1 MSTEPLAPRESME
14 FDVVIVG
21 AGPSGLSAAI
31 RLKQINPELSVVV
44 VEKGSEVGA
53 HILSGAVIDPVS
65 LDKLVP
71 DWRDDADCPLK
82 TQVTDDRFYW
92 MTGSVAIRLP
102 NIMMP
107 PLMNNH
113 HCYIGSLGDVC
124 RWLGPRAGA
133 LGVEIY
139 PGFAA
144 VEVLY
149 GDKGEVRGIATGD
162 MGVARDGSHKDS
174 YTRGMELL
182 GKYTLFAEGARGSL
196 TKQLIAK
203 FALDKNSEPS
213 KFGIGLK
220 EVWQIDPKK
229 HKKGLIQ
236 HSFGWPLNNST
247 GGGSFLYHYNENL
260 VAVGFVVHLN
270 YNDPYL
276 SPFDEFQRFKTHPA
290 ISPLFDGAKRISY
303 GARAIT
309 EGGYQSVPRLT
320 FAGGAL
326 IGCAAGF
333 VNVPRIKGVHNA
345 MGTGM
350 MAAEHV
356 AAALTA
362 GRVGDELVDYENAWR
377 GSAVGKDLYKVRNV
391 KPLWSK
397 FGTII
402 GVALGGLDMWTNT
415 LFGIS
420 LFGTQSHAKP
430 DRKTL
435 DPAKTHAPNPSS
447 KPDGK
452 LTFDKLSS
460 VFLSNTN
467 HEEDQ
472 PVHLKVADMN
482 LQKTSE
488 HDVFA
493 GPSNRYCPAGVYE
506 WIEEPSGP
514 RFQINAQNCVHCK
527 TCDVKDPNGNI
538 TWVPPEGGGGPNYQ
552 SM

>member
-1 MSTEPLAPRESME
+1 MATQELPPRESME

-31 RLKQINPELSVVV
+31 RLKQLNADLNIVV

-53 HILSGAVIDPVS
+53 HILSGAVIDPLA

-71 DWRDDADCPLK
+71 EWRQDPDCQLK

-92 MTGSVAIRLP
+92 MTATGAIRLP
-102 NIMMP
+102 NFMMP

-113 HCYIGSLGDVC
+113 HCFTGSLGNLC
-124 RWLGPRAGA
+124 RYLARKAEA

-149 GDKGEVRGIATGD
+149 DEQGAVRGIATGD
-162 MGVARDGSHKDS
+162 MGIAKDGSLKAS
-174 YTRGMELL
+174 FTRGMELL

-203 FALDKNSEPS
+203 FSLDIGSQSP

-220 EVWQIDPKK
+220 EVWQVDPAK

-236 HSFGWPLNNST
+236 HSFGWPLNNKT
-247 GGGSFLYHYNENL
+247 GGGSFLYHYDDNL

-270 YNDPYL
+270 YDDPYL

-290 ISPLFDGAKRISY
+290 IRELFEGGKRLAY

-345 MGTGM
+345 MGSGM
-350 MAAEHV
+350 LAAEHV
-356 AAALTA
+356 AAAIAA
-362 GRVGDELVDYENAWR
+362 GRGNDELSEYETTWR
-377 GSAVGKDLYKVRNV
+377 ASPVGKDLYPVRNV

-397 FGTII
+397 FGTVL
-402 GVALGGLDMWTNT
+402 GVVLGGFDMWCNT
-415 LFGIS
+415 LGFS
-420 LFGTQSHAKP
+420 LFGTQSHRKL
-430 DRKTL
+430 DRATL
-435 DPAKTHAPNPSS
+435 DPAKAHQPVSYP

-452 LTFDKLSS
+452 LTFDRLSS

-482 LQKTSE
+482 LQKISE
-488 HDVFA
+488 HDVYA
-493 GPSNRYCPAGVYE
+493 GPSARYCPAAVYE
-506 WIEEPSGP
+506 WVEEASGP
-514 RFQINAQNCVHCK
+514 RFVINAQNCVHCK

-538 TWVPPEGGGGPNYQ
+538 TWVPPEGGGGPNYEA
-552 SM
+552 M